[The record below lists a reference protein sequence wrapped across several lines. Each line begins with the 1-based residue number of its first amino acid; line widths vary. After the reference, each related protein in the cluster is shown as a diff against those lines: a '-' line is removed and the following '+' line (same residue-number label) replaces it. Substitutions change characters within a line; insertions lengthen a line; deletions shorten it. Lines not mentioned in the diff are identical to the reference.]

1 MQIVAGEFAET
12 LMRQWVQGAEVS
24 VFSVKD
30 GCWTHGKKSLRLS
43 REWRAIMVIYQRLTV
58 TAFCVAVLFF

>member
-12 LMRQWVQGAEVS
+12 LMRQWVQGAEVFF
-24 VFSVKD
+24 FSAKE

-43 REWRAIMVIYQRLTV
+43 REWRAIMVIQGFGL
-58 TAFCVAVLFF
+58 